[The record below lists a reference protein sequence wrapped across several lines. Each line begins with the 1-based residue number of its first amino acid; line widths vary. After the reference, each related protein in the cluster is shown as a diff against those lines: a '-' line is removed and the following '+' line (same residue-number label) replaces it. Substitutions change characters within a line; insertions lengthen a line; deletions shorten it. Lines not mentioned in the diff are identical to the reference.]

1 MSVYKKFARK
11 VDMRSM
17 TRWGKHNWEVMFYGG
32 KVYDV
37 EVGSRKYSVVDE
49 LGEKHTYNS
58 HQFFLYF
65 YDVEETRDIIIKD
78 LLKDGE
84 C

>member
-1 MSVYKKFARK
+1 MIKRFARK
-11 VDMRSM
+11 VNMKKMS
-17 TRWGKHNWEVMFYGG
+17 RWGGDWKFMFYGG

-37 EVGSRKYSVVDE
+37 EVGDRKYSVVDE
-49 LGEKHTYNS
+49 LGKKHTYNS
-58 HQFFLYF
+58 SFEFFLYF
-65 YDVEETRDIIIKD
+65 HDVEETRDIIIKD

>member
-11 VDMRSM
+11 VDMKSM
-17 TRWGKHNWEVMFYGG
+17 NRWGGDWEFMFYGG

-37 EVGSRKYSVVDE
+37 EVGDRKYLVVDE
-49 LGEKHTYNS
+49 LGDKHTYNS
-58 HQFFLYF
+58 YQFFLYF
-65 YDVEETRDIIIKD
+65 HGVEETRDIIIKD
-78 LLKDGE
+78 ILKDGE

>member
-11 VDMRSM
+11 VHMKMS
-17 TRWGKHNWEVMFYGG
+17 RWGGDWEIMFYGG

-37 EVGSRKYSVVDE
+37 EVGPRKYSVVDE

-58 HQFFLYF
+58 SYEFFLYF
-65 YDVEETRDIIIKD
+65 HDVEETRDIIIKD
-78 LLKDGE
+78 LLEND
-84 C
+84 

>member
-1 MSVYKKFARK
+1 MIKRFARK
-11 VDMRSM
+11 AQMRSM
-17 TRWGKHNWEVMFYGG
+17 SRWGKHNWEVMFYGG

-37 EVGSRKYSVVDE
+37 EVGPRKYSVVDE

-58 HQFFLYF
+58 YQFFLYF
-65 YDVEETRDIIIKD
+65 HDVEETRDIIIKD
-78 LLKDGE
+78 LLENDQ